1 MKSFL
6 FSTVVLGISVFAGCG
21 RHQAAVDSRLYFGLE
36 TYSGAIL
43 ADTFQAFIDSVITPR
58 FPDGLTRY
66 DADGQ
71 WKNGKGIIVKEKSV
85 VVEII
90 HAATPEAGRKIEE
103 IRTIYKKRFSQES
116 VLLVED
122 KPKVSF

>member
-58 FPDGLTRY
+58 FSTDRPHRIASGRR
-66 DADGQ
+66 
-71 WKNGKGIIVKEKSV
+71 
-85 VVEII
+85 EIG
-90 HAATPEAGRKIEE
+90 A
-103 IRTIYKKRFSQES
+103 
-116 VLLVED
+116 
-122 KPKVSF
+122 